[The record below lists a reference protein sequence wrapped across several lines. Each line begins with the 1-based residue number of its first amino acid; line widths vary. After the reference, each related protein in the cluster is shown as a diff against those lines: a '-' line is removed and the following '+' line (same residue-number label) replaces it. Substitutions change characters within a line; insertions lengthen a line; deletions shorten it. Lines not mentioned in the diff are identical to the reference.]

1 MAFAQARD
9 ARMGGDMRGRKRR
22 DRPAVPIW
30 TPAFA
35 GEGNFLLSRAGL
47 RGEIGVF
54 AGFGGLAHRFV

>member
-1 MAFAQARD
+1 
-9 ARMGGDMRGRKRR
+9 MGGDMRGRKRR

-47 RGEIGVF
+47 RGEIVVF
-54 AGFGGLAHRFV
+54 EHFVIFVHRCV

>member
-1 MAFAQARD
+1 
-9 ARMGGDMRGRKRR
+9 MGGDMRGRKRR

-47 RGEIGVF
+47 RGEIGEF
-54 AGFGGLAHRFV
+54 AGFGEFAHRFV